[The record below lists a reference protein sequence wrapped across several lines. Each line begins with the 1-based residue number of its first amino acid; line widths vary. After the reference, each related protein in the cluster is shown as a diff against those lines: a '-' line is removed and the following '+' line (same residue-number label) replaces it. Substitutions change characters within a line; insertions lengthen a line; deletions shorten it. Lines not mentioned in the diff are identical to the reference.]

1 MSKLIWI
8 GPRESDMEYTGHF
21 FAGAVTLYGN
31 GGSNASF
38 CKTKNYRINHNNI
51 TLEQTN
57 YMVENELKLI
67 EDDPS
72 VEFMSYNPNLTYGC
86 NQEVIRHTVC
96 LNEER
101 LMCFLDSKIS
111 FRKFAQ
117 PLVHILESVLI
128 KGRDCTVANLKEK
141 FPGSGSWIIQSDI
154 ASGGYKTF
162 LLNEENQ
169 SQILVNL
176 QKDEI
181 YLVSTYYEN
190 NIPINIHAIIY
201 ERDILL
207 TPGSIQVMGLDR
219 GRLLY
224 RGADFIEYRNIDE
237 KIKRQFNKDV
247 AILCKEI
254 QSLGYRGVIGIDA
267 MIVDGTALILE
278 VNNRFQASTILVNKS
293 LAEAGMPSL
302 HVLNYEA
309 FHQGEST
316 CIQAA
321 ALSEL
326 KVNYSMYTF
335 IDEEQKYHAKNI
347 NSAYQQEKFVTAYIG
362 DGYSAIQPV
371 ENEAYLFRLIF
382 NTNIVSIAE
391 QSYVRVHPN
400 IETPDADWYNDIV
413 KKQDFRKTK
422 ISLLNQGVV
431 LEDSAKRYLEKKG
444 GMRPGVYFAVD
455 LTLDEK
461 YIVNAPLYVKFAA
474 LSPYH
479 IKYQNE
485 KLTLFYYGNSICTVK
500 ISFADKIA
508 ERTTSTGISV
518 SKICLLATDRLRI
531 QNSDFCT
538 FKENHI
544 PCRFCEVKYKNDS
557 FSIDDILEAVSYYM
571 EDKTVDFRHV
581 LIGGLSNH
589 VGQERHN
596 ICEIIKCIRK
606 YSDMPIYLM
615 CLPCVNIEDIDE
627 YVRLGV
633 TEIGFN
639 IEIFDRKLAA
649 CYMPGKGKIPLE
661 RYQKALKRAVELLGN
676 KGAVRS
682 AFVVGL
688 ESMDTLLDGVEYV
701 CKMGVAPIF
710 SVFRPIPYTEF
721 EDVNPP
727 SNRWLLDAY
736 MKAENIC
743 KRYGLSLG
751 PDCPACQNNTL
762 SFDELIH

>member
-1 MSKLIWI
+1 
-8 GPRESDMEYTGHF
+8 
-21 FAGAVTLYGN
+21 
-31 GGSNASF
+31 
-38 CKTKNYRINHNNI
+38 
-51 TLEQTN
+51 
-57 YMVENELKLI
+57 
-67 EDDPS
+67 
-72 VEFMSYNPNLTYGC
+72 
-86 NQEVIRHTVC
+86 
-96 LNEER
+96 
-101 LMCFLDSKIS
+101 
-111 FRKFAQ
+111 
-117 PLVHILESVLI
+117 
-128 KGRDCTVANLKEK
+128 
-141 FPGSGSWIIQSDI
+141 
-154 ASGGYKTF
+154 
-162 LLNEENQ
+162 
-169 SQILVNL
+169 
-176 QKDEI
+176 
-181 YLVSTYYEN
+181 
-190 NIPINIHAIIY
+190 
-201 ERDILL
+201 
-207 TPGSIQVMGLDR
+207 
-219 GRLLY
+219 
-224 RGADFIEYRNIDE
+224 
-237 KIKRQFNKDV
+237 
-247 AILCKEI
+247 
-254 QSLGYRGVIGIDA
+254 
-267 MIVDGTALILE
+267 
-278 VNNRFQASTILVNKS
+278 
-293 LAEAGMPSL
+293 
-302 HVLNYEA
+302 
-309 FHQGEST
+309 
-316 CIQAA
+316 
-321 ALSEL
+321 
-326 KVNYSMYTF
+326 
-335 IDEEQKYHAKNI
+335 
-347 NSAYQQEKFVTAYIG
+347 
-362 DGYSAIQPV
+362 
-371 ENEAYLFRLIF
+371 
-382 NTNIVSIAE
+382 
-391 QSYVRVHPN
+391 
-400 IETPDADWYNDIV
+400 
-413 KKQDFRKTK
+413 
-422 ISLLNQGVV
+422 
-431 LEDSAKRYLEKKG
+431 
-444 GMRPGVYFAVD
+444 MRPGVYFAVD